1 MSRALADDWFDRF
14 ADVDPDAFE
23 PHACACDE
31 CGGPGAHRD
40 APDAAALC
48 DDCADE
54 TWRNSPWVN
63 TPAEEAL
70 AARVERLL
78 NPNVETKR

>member
-14 ADVDPDAFE
+14 ADSDPDAFE
-23 PHACACDE
+23 PHDCPCDE
-31 CGGPGAHRD
+31 CGEPAHRD

-54 TWRNSPWVN
+54 TWRDSPWVP
-63 TPAEEAL
+63 TRDEAEL
-70 AARVERLL
+70 AARVEKLTS
-78 NPNVETKR
+78 NVETKR